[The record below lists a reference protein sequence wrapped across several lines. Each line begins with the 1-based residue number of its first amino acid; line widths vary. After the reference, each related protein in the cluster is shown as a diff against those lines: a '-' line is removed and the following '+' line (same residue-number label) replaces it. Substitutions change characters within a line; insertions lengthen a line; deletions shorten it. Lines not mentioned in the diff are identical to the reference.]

1 MSSSQSKSKQTGF
14 PRCLMPIGSIQ
25 HQDTKSAVLT
35 NSSALVAS
43 VVNWEWRWQPQ
54 QNLLNSV
61 LSPIHLPVSLN
72 AKVLVVVVKV
82 DCVPGCWSQVPTFI
96 CYSPPPLTQNASK
109 GLSNQFSGT
118 CTIIQIKY
126 VCQNCVNCPSIRTDL
141 TTRVLGFAS
150 YPALGTRDPYLYW
163 GGWHSMATHYLIGIA
178 WYTIDWHANLFAKK
192 LC

>member
-1 MSSSQSKSKQTGF
+1 MFQFCWTNRIRSLRPDINETDWTSL
-14 PRCLMPIGSIQ
+14 RCAFI
-25 HQDTKSAVLT
+25 K
-35 NSSALVAS
+35 
-43 VVNWEWRWQPQ
+43 
-54 QNLLNSV
+54 
-61 LSPIHLPVSLN
+61 VSTD
-72 AKVLVVVVKV
+72 

-109 GLSNQFSGT
+109 GLSKQFSGT

-178 WYTIDWHANLFAKK
+178 WYTIDWHANLFAKR